1 MLHAHIKFEDY
12 INLSEFTWDEINER
26 VQRGAYLVVCDGLVV
41 DMRDFYSVHPGGGQ
55 ILLNVIGTDITND
68 FYKSHSDKI
77 IEDIDCSKS
86 LLIPKDTTSQ
96 NYSSVLAKHME
107 HLRGGQIFQ
116 KRMSVAKFIDY
127 INVRYYSREP
137 LAQHVHSRF
146 AIQKMATMV
155 IGKVNEKVCER
166 CLVIPE
172 DGSACQ
178 NIERKSVEIDTKS
191 IKFHRYKLTSKK
203 MVNASV
209 KYPVMS
215 FTFSKIHQDGKVY
228 TGKFLPGHYIEVQSR
243 VNNQIVIR
251 SYTPLEGCL
260 SKSFIIYVKIYP
272 RGLFSQHLNEQL
284 IGYEIQAR
292 GPFDVCNRNRSYLA
306 STMIEPLSPAQ
317 KKIICSPTKLY
328 TPYSR
333 LIGALTTAKTSLLNT
348 DSPDGCWDELYMIAG
363 GTGITPMLQLI
374 KYHLEQSMKQKND
387 NDKYVSYKR
396 MHLIF
401 GNCNIEDVINGEL
414 LEDIALSSRGQLTVT
429 YCLSEPPPDWGG
441 LRGRINKQIIKEWM
455 NLMQSTLLLTP
466 SKSQMNVLQSHS
478 IRHNI
483 NMQSQNSSPT
493 LEPLLPFMQ
502 PQSEETLKIS
512 PNLQCMSETK
522 LPLSI
527 ESKGFIIQS
536 EQLDDI
542 QKYEDCIIDVRPNL
556 KPVFSSKKSRSL
568 AIDTDLANSEESY
581 GLLQGKIIVSGPSDM
596 LSTVEQALF
605 EMGFKEQ
612 NLIIL
617 H

>member
-1 MLHAHIKFEDY
+1 M
-12 INLSEFTWDEINER
+12 NEYS
-26 VQRGAYLVVCDGLVV
+26 AYLVVCDGLVV
-41 DMRDFYSVHPGGGQ
+41 DMRNFYSVHPGGSQ
-55 ILLNVIGTDITND
+55 ILLSVIGTDITND
-68 FYKSHSDKI
+68 FYNSHADKV

-86 LLIPKDTTSQ
+86 LLIPNDTTSK
-96 NYSSVLAKHME
+96 NSSSVLAKHME
-107 HLRGGQIFQ
+107 LLQGRKISQ
-116 KRMSVAKFIDY
+116 KRMSVAKFIDN

-137 LAQHVHSRF
+137 LAQHAHSRF
-146 AIQKMATMV
+146 AIQKMATMI
-155 IGKVNEKVCER
+155 IGKVNEKVCENG
-166 CLVIPE
+166 LVIPG
-172 DGSACQ
+172 DGPNHQ
-178 NIERKSVEIDTKS
+178 NIERKSVEIYTKS

-203 MVNASV
+203 MVNANV
-209 KYPVMS
+209 KYPVMN
-215 FTFSKIHQDGKVY
+215 FTFSKVHQDGKVN

-243 VNNQIVIR
+243 VNNQIVNR

-272 RGLFSQHLNEQL
+272 RGLFSQYLNEQL

-292 GPFDVCNRNRSYLA
+292 GPFDVCDRNRSYLA

-317 KKIICSPTKLY
+317 KKIIFSPTKLY

-333 LIGALTTAKTSLLNT
+333 LIGTLPTTKTSLLNA

-387 NDKYVSYKR
+387 NDKYVTYKR
-396 MHLIF
+396 MHLLF
-401 GNCNIEDVINGEL
+401 GNRKIEDVIDGEL

-429 YCLSEPPPDWGG
+429 YCLSDPPTDWGG
-441 LRGRINKQIIKEWM
+441 LRGRINKQIIKDWM
-455 NLMQSTLLLTP
+455 NLMQSTFLLTP
-466 SKSQMNVLQSHS
+466 NKSQMNVLQSHS

-483 NMQSQNSSPT
+483 NMQSQISSPT
-493 LEPLLPFMQ
+493 LEPQSPFMQ

-512 PNLQCMSETK
+512 PNLQYISETM

-527 ESKGFIIQS
+527 ESKGSIIQS
-536 EQLDDI
+536 EQPYDN
-542 QKYEDCIIDVRPNL
+542 QKYEDCIIDVGPKL
-556 KPVFSSKKSRSL
+556 EPVFSAKNSKSL
-568 AIDTDLANSEESY
+568 AIDPDLANAEESY
-581 GLLQGKIIVSGPSDM
+581 GLLQGKIIVSGPSGM
-596 LSTVEQALF
+596 LSTVEQALS
-605 EMGFKEQ
+605 EMGFNEQ

>member
-1 MLHAHIKFEDY
+1 
-12 INLSEFTWDEINER
+12 
-26 VQRGAYLVVCDGLVV
+26 
-41 DMRDFYSVHPGGGQ
+41 DMRNFYSVHPGGSQ
-55 ILLNVIGTDITND
+55 ILLSVIGTDITND
-68 FYKSHSDKI
+68 FYNSHADKV

-86 LLIPKDTTSQ
+86 LLIPNDTTSK
-96 NYSSVLAKHME
+96 NSSSVLAKHME
-107 HLRGGQIFQ
+107 LLQGRKISQ
-116 KRMSVAKFIDY
+116 KRMSVAKFIDN

-137 LAQHVHSRF
+137 LAQHAHSRF
-146 AIQKMATMV
+146 AIQKMATMI
-155 IGKVNEKVCER
+155 IGKVNEKVCENG
-166 CLVIPE
+166 LVIPG
-172 DGSACQ
+172 DGPNHQ
-178 NIERKSVEIDTKS
+178 NIERKSVEIYTKS

-203 MVNASV
+203 MVNANV
-209 KYPVMS
+209 KYPVMN
-215 FTFSKIHQDGKVY
+215 FTFSKVHQDGKVN

-243 VNNQIVIR
+243 VNNQIVNR

-272 RGLFSQHLNEQL
+272 RGLFSQYLNEQL

-292 GPFDVCNRNRSYLA
+292 GPFDVCDRNRSYLA

-317 KKIICSPTKLY
+317 KKIIFSPTKLY

-333 LIGALTTAKTSLLNT
+333 LIGTLPTTKTSLLNA

-387 NDKYVSYKR
+387 NDKYVTYKR
-396 MHLIF
+396 MHLLF
-401 GNCNIEDVINGEL
+401 GNRKIEDVIDGEL

-429 YCLSEPPPDWGG
+429 YCLSDPPTDWGG
-441 LRGRINKQIIKEWM
+441 LRGRINKQIIKDWM
-455 NLMQSTLLLTP
+455 NLMQSTFLLTP
-466 SKSQMNVLQSHS
+466 NKSQMNVLQSHS

-483 NMQSQNSSPT
+483 NMQSQISSPT
-493 LEPLLPFMQ
+493 LEPQSPFMQ

-512 PNLQCMSETK
+512 PNLQYISETM

-527 ESKGFIIQS
+527 ESKGSIIQS
-536 EQLDDI
+536 EQPYDN
-542 QKYEDCIIDVRPNL
+542 QKYEDCIIDVGPKL
-556 KPVFSSKKSRSL
+556 EPVFSAKNSKSL
-568 AIDTDLANSEESY
+568 AIDPDLANAEESY
-581 GLLQGKIIVSGPSDM
+581 GLLQGKIIVSGPSGM
-596 LSTVEQALF
+596 LSTVEQALS
-605 EMGFKEQ
+605 EMGFNEQ

>member
-1 MLHAHIKFEDY
+1 MMHGHFNSEDY
-12 INLSEFTWDEINER
+12 IKLPEFTWDEINER
-26 VQRGAYLVVCDGLVV
+26 VQHGAFLVVCDGLVV
-41 DMRDFYSVHPGGGQ
+41 DIRDFYRGSQ
-55 ILLNVIGTDITND
+55 ILLNVIGTDITTD
-68 FYKSHSDKI
+68 FYKLHSDEI
-77 IEDIDCSKS
+77 VENINFSKA
-86 LLIPKDTTSQ
+86 LLTPEDTTSR
-96 NYSSVLAKHME
+96 NYSSVLAKHMK
-107 HLRGGQIFQ
+107 HLRGRQIFQ

-137 LAQHVHSRF
+137 LAQHAHSRF
-146 AIQKMATMV
+146 AIKKMATMV
-155 IGKVNEKVCER
+155 IGKVNEKVS
-166 CLVIPE
+166 
-172 DGSACQ
+172 GQ

-191 IKFHRYKLTSKK
+191 IKFHCYKLTSKK

-215 FTFSKIHQDGKVY
+215 FTFSKVHQDGTVY

-292 GPFDVCNRNRSYLA
+292 GPFDVCDRNRSYLA
-306 STMIEPLSPAQ
+306 PTMIEPLSPTQ
-317 KKIICSPTKLY
+317 KKNHFFPTKLY

-333 LIGALTTAKTSLLNT
+333 LIGALPTTKTSLLNP
-348 DSPDGCWDELYMIAG
+348 DSQDGCWDELYMIA
-363 GTGITPMLQLI
+363 
-374 KYHLEQSMKQKND
+374 EQSMEQKT
-387 NDKYVSYKR
+387 YKR
-396 MHLIF
+396 MHLLF
-401 GNCNIEDVINGEL
+401 GNHKIEDVIDGEL

-429 YCLSEPPPDWGG
+429 YCLSDPPPDWGG

-455 NLMQSTLLLTP
+455 NLMQSAFLLTP
-466 SKSQMNVLQSHS
+466 SKSQMDIFQSHS
-478 IRHNI
+478 IRHDI
-483 NMQSQNSSPT
+483 NMQSQSSSPT
-493 LEPLLPFMQ
+493 LVPQSPFMR

-512 PNLQCMSETK
+512 PNLQCISETT

-527 ESKGFIIQS
+527 ESK
-536 EQLDDI
+536 
-542 QKYEDCIIDVRPNL
+542 
-556 KPVFSSKKSRSL
+556 
-568 AIDTDLANSEESY
+568 ESY
-581 GLLQGKIIVSGPSDM
+581 DLLQGKIIVSGPSGM
-596 LSTVEQALF
+596 LSTVGEALF

-617 H
+617 Y